1 MICSAFKSLRGIP
14 HIMRNFSKKG
24 TLGGQNYFNFC
35 MQNDHKVGFII
46 DIDGTLVLGKKPL
59 PGARDTLELLR
70 KSNIPFLLLTNNVAK
85 SE

>member
-1 MICSAFKSLRGIP
+1 
-14 HIMRNFSKKG
+14 
-24 TLGGQNYFNFC
+24 